1 MHGESKHG
9 NLRRS
14 GDRPIA
20 GDALQ
25 AVAEFS
31 AHGVALCDT
40 QGYCRYANLAFQRLT
55 GYALHELRSRPLEE
69 LLHIHLIDSNGESA
83 SKRFTISRKDG
94 NLLVV
99 SGSFVPLEGEGN
111 RVWLAQLQA
120 DIAEP
125 AQRGYWMQLTQRLAA
140 EAAGIGVW
148 EWDLTSDVCTLCPVA
163 AAILDLPPGCSML
176 AAQEWQSMVLPEDLP
191 LLFQTRDRALRSG
204 GHFKLEF
211 RQRCVNDHIRWLSA
225 GGVLQCDALGQPLRA
240 IGVLQDVSE
249 RKRVEELD
257 RVHLQEA
264 FATAEADAKFRAFF
278 YQSSYYA
285 GVLALDGT
293 LLEVNLASLSACGYT
308 AREVIG
314 RKFWL
319 CAWWHRSRR
328 MKEQVRRACM
338 KAASGKVVRREMTYF
353 LADGQERVSDM
364 TLAPVTDEAG
374 RVLYVA
380 ATGWDIT
387 ERKLADAAL
396 RASEER
402 YRLLSEMSPDAILVE
417 RQGKILYANSAA
429 MRLFAAS
436 RSDQLAD
443 RALLG
448 LVAPEHH
455 AAIRKRRAQVLR
467 AKNTAPLMEL
477 QLRRLDGKELEA
489 QAVCGKVMWEGQAA
503 IQFLLRD
510 VSEIKK
516 ARAKLH
522 QVSERL
528 RLAIEG
534 TGEGIWDWDIAS
546 DTIVVAGGAESTVW
560 RGKH

>member
-1 MHGESKHG
+1 
-9 NLRRS
+9 
-14 GDRPIA
+14 
-20 GDALQ
+20 
-25 AVAEFS
+25 
-31 AHGVALCDT
+31 
-40 QGYCRYANLAFQRLT
+40 
-55 GYALHELRSRPLEE
+55 
-69 LLHIHLIDSNGESA
+69 
-83 SKRFTISRKDG
+83 
-94 NLLVV
+94 
-99 SGSFVPLEGEGN
+99 
-111 RVWLAQLQA
+111 
-120 DIAEP
+120 
-125 AQRGYWMQLTQRLAA
+125 
-140 EAAGIGVW
+140 
-148 EWDLTSDVCTLCPVA
+148 
-163 AAILDLPPGCSML
+163 
-176 AAQEWQSMVLPEDLP
+176 
-191 LLFQTRDRALRSG
+191 
-204 GHFKLEF
+204 
-211 RQRCVNDHIRWLSA
+211 
-225 GGVLQCDALGQPLRA
+225 
-240 IGVLQDVSE
+240 
-249 RKRVEELD
+249 
-257 RVHLQEA
+257 
-264 FATAEADAKFRAFF
+264 
-278 YQSSYYA
+278 
-285 GVLALDGT
+285 
-293 LLEVNLASLSACGYT
+293 
-308 AREVIG
+308 
-314 RKFWL
+314 
-319 CAWWHRSRR
+319 
-328 MKEQVRRACM
+328 
-338 KAASGKVVRREMTYF
+338 
-353 LADGQERVSDM
+353 
-364 TLAPVTDEAG
+364 
-374 RVLYVA
+374 VA